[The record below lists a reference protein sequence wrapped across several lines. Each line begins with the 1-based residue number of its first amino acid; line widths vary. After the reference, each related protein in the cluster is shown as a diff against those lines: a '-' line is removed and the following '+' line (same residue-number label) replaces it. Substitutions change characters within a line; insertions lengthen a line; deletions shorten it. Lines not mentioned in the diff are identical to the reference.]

1 MEEKRIND
9 ELLSMVNGGV
19 LKEGWE
25 NTVLTMINVLKA
37 KYVDEGKQKLKKI
50 MASGL
55 NDPTSTMDEN
65 DYSMIC
71 QFIDDNWNNIR

>member
-25 NTVLTMINVLKA
+25 NTVLTMINVLKT
-37 KYVDEGKQKLKKI
+37 KYADEGKQKLKKI

>member
-9 ELLSMVNGGV
+9 ELLSMINGGV

-37 KYVDEGKQKLKKI
+37 KYADEGKQTAHMRLSVSNPDGK
-50 MASGL
+50 
-55 NDPTSTMDEN
+55 
-65 DYSMIC
+65 
-71 QFIDDNWNNIR
+71 R